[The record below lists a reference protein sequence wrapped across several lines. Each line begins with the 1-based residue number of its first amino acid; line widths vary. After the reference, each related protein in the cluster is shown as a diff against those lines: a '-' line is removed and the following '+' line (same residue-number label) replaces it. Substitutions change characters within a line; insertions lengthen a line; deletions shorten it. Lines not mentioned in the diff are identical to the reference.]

1 MSYPLE
7 TAASNLYLYVSASLP
22 LIHMHTVSEKSAG
35 MSDSSPSPPCSVS
48 SVNKTKKLTNLPPS
62 SSAAMSPPPLN
73 EESLKRGRKESE
85 QRRRVLMNQYYDELV
100 ILLSMVS
107 ERTIPKKMDKASTL
121 HEAVR
126 CLRIY
131 AELTPPGKT
140 PLLKPKGKSK
150 KGGSKVAKDLG
161 IEGLYPH
168 LISSGE
174 ALQSFLDAHD
184 TFLILVS
191 DSGHIL
197 YATELITALL
207 GHMQTR
213 LVGQN
218 IFDYILESEK
228 ALLLDM
234 FDPGDATPSLLTPPN
249 GKVLSYPVRSLHC
262 HFKLYTGETG
272 SLTQHLPFTCLSYLR
287 RWKDTDEPGSP
298 PMSPF
303 MELNNSGGGG
313 ENESFPLP
321 GGGGGL
327 VNPWQ
332 QSYVVLLGKL
342 PTNLTLLD
350 LPLGVNDVNFNFDMR
365 VSKKGNIINVDSH
378 AVLVLGFTVSEI
390 VGSHFFD
397 YVDPYHLLDV
407 GERMGDIYTNTRGST
422 NPYRFQT
429 KGGRYVWLLSK
440 GYLSYNPWN
449 HKPDHILLSSR
460 VLGCDHVVPEFR
472 FFRSR
477 SLLPDV
483 GGGGDLY
490 DPPPLSQKAPPP
502 PKLPPH
508 SLLQTGITAAL
519 FDSPSILSPLL
530 QDDYLSESSA
540 SIPQQQQQQ
549 QRQQQQQ
556 HVKPESASATAST
569 RQCGVQPGGRGVGK
583 SPLSTTQ
590 AQQTREPPS
599 VNPPPPEI
607 QEQSRDQSQQQQG
620 HNMGANLPPN
630 LLIDFRQEIE
640 KKNNELFDMQRRL
653 LEQQMLMERE
663 RNQFYHVAQ
672 QVMQCIG
679 TGTSGG
685 SALNPNLRPSGFP
698 MQTDHARPNSQD
710 TTPDPYSFL
719 SSMGP
724 PSSQNKPPATGPPT
738 SGGFPQQFPTTT
750 SSEVNPFTVLM
761 QSRKPTGI
769 DSSPYSMFLSQSS
782 VGMLGQGMGNALGQQ
797 PQWQAGSV
805 PAQASTNAQQH
816 QQAPKQGGSHPNKPT
831 SVDNNPYS
839 MLLGQAPGGLRGSI
853 GSIPQQHHWPLS
865 IPDPLQQQQQSQL
878 SVVGQGWGGHTQEH
892 HLQRQDKSAGMTAES
907 RRSSTAA
914 SNPPYTLP
922 SAEQLMGAVGQRSS
936 GQFQQRGWPPST
948 AQQHGWPAKAT
959 SAQQDPQW
967 PGKAGPPSQRQ
978 EQQQP
983 QKPKSAASTTGDT
996 NSAYSMLLQGR
1007 GGSIFQQQNW
1017 GGSVPASSNSSQQ
1030 PQHSP
1035 QQNQSQTKPSHR
1047 SNSIQGNQQPPLPR
1061 PPTYY
1066 PPSST
1071 TTSTLLQTHFAGLA
1085 SQLKMTSFTP
1095 NLPSNL
1101 NPHTPS
1107 SPQHSQQPDSLPM
1120 RLPSDEEIQNLLDN
1134 IQMKCSS
1141 TSIPGLDPP
1150 DYP

>member
-1 MSYPLE
+1 MF
-7 TAASNLYLYVSASLP
+7 
-22 LIHMHTVSEKSAG
+22 
-35 MSDSSPSPPCSVS
+35 
-48 SVNKTKKLTNLPPS
+48 
-62 SSAAMSPPPLN
+62 N

-100 ILLSMVS
+100 ILLSMIS

-126 CLRIY
+126 CLRTY
-131 AELTPPGKT
+131 AELTPPGKI
-140 PLLKPKGKSK
+140 PLLKPRGKSK
-150 KGGSKVAKDLG
+150 KGGSNVAKNLG
-161 IEGLYPH
+161 IDGLYSP

-191 DSGHIL
+191 DSGHIM

-218 IFDYILESEK
+218 IFDYILKSEK
-228 ALLLDM
+228 PALLDM

-272 SLTQHLPFTCLSYLR
+272 SLTQHLPFMCLSYLR
-287 RWKDTDEPGSP
+287 RWKDTEEPGSP

-303 MELNNSGGGG
+303 MDLNNSGGGG
-313 ENESFPLP
+313 ESECFPLP
-321 GGGGGL
+321 GDGGL
-327 VNPWQ
+327 VNTRQ
-332 QSYVVLLGKL
+332 QSYVILLGKL

-350 LPLGVNDVNFNFDMR
+350 LPLGVNDVNFSFDLR
-365 VSKKGNIINVDSH
+365 VSKNGNIINIDSH
-378 AVLVLGFTVSEI
+378 AVLVLGFTISEI

-397 YVDPYHLLDV
+397 YIDPYHLLEV
-407 GERMGDIYTNTRGST
+407 GEHMGDIFSNTRGST

-483 GGGGDLY
+483 GGGDDLY
-490 DPPPLSQKAPPP
+490 DPPPLSQKAPSP
-502 PKLPPH
+502 PKSPPH
-508 SLLQTGITAAL
+508 SLWQTSITAPL

-530 QDDYLSESSA
+530 QGDSLSGGSA

-549 QRQQQQQ
+549 QQ
-556 HVKPESASATAST
+556 HVKPESVSATAST
-569 RQCGVQPGGRGVGK
+569 RQCSVQPGGRGVGK
-583 SPLSTTQ
+583 APLNTTQ
-590 AQQTREPPS
+590 AEQTREAPS
-599 VNPPPPEI
+599 VNPPPPQI

-620 HNMGANLPPN
+620 QNMGVDLPPN
-630 LLIDFRQEIE
+630 LLIDFQQEMV

-663 RNQFYHVAQ
+663 RNQFYNVAQ

-679 TGTSGG
+679 TSGG
-685 SALNPNLRPSGFP
+685 SALPPNLRSSGFA
-698 MQTDHARPNSQD
+698 MQTDHTRSQSDNSQNA
-710 TTPDPYSFL
+710 TPDPYSFL
-719 SSMGP
+719 S
-724 PSSQNKPPATGPPT
+724 QNKPSATVAQPVP
-738 SGGFPQQFPTTT
+738 SSEGFPQQFPTT
-750 SSEVNPFTVLM
+750 SSEANPLTVLM
-761 QSRKPTGI
+761 ESRKPTGI
-769 DSSPYSMFLSQSS
+769 DSSPYSMFHSQSS
-782 VGMLGQGMGNALGQQ
+782 VGMLGQGNPLGQQ
-797 PQWQAGSV
+797 PQWQTGSV
-805 PAQASTNAQQH
+805 PPSASTSAQQH
-816 QQAPKQGGSHPNKPT
+816 QQAPKQSGSHPNKLT
-831 SVDNNPYS
+831 ASSSVDNNPYT
-839 MLLGQAPGGLRGSI
+839 MLLGQSPGGLRGSI
-853 GSIPQQHHWPLS
+853 NSAGSIPQQHHWPLS
-865 IPDPLQQQQQSQL
+865 MPDLIQQQQQSQV
-878 SVVGQGWGGHTQEH
+878 SVMGQGWGGHTQEH
-892 HLQRQDKSAGMTAES
+892 HLQRQDKSAGMAAES
-907 RRSSTAA
+907 RRSNAA

-922 SAEQLMGAVGQRSS
+922 SAEQLMGGVGQSSS
-936 GQFQQRGWPPST
+936 GQFQQRGWPPT
-948 AQQHGWPAKAT
+948 AQQHGWPANAT

-978 EQQQP
+978 KQQP
-983 QKPKSAASTTGDT
+983 QKPKSGASTTGDA
-996 NSAYSMLLQGR
+996 NSPYSMLLQG
-1007 GGSIFQQQNW
+1007 GGGFISQQQNW
-1017 GGSVPASSNSSQQ
+1017 GGSVPASSNGSQQ
-1030 PQHSP
+1030 QQPNHHS
-1035 QQNQSQTKPSHR
+1035 NTM
-1047 SNSIQGNQQPPLPR
+1047 QGNQQSR
-1061 PPTYY
+1061 PPASC

-1071 TTSTLLQTHFAGLA
+1071 TTSTLLQTPFSGLA

-1095 NLPSNL
+1095 NLPSSNL
-1101 NPHTPS
+1101 NPSSSQT
-1107 SPQHSQQPDSLPM
+1107 SPQHSQQSDSLPM